1 MKNEATPAP
10 QALPM
15 YLVTGFLGVGKTT
28 LLKQLIARYRD
39 RRLVYLVN
47 EFSVHDVDG
56 AIVAEGCD
64 DVVTIPGGSIF
75 CTCLVT
81 EFIGQLNRILERF
94 DGVEGVVIEAS
105 GMANPKVIE
114 TMLRETGLQASYEL
128 RHIVSMVDP
137 GSFAKL
143 RNMLPNIVAQVEAA
157 DHILINKCDL
167 YDEATLA
174 AMEADLRSINPSG
187 ALIRTTQGVLP
198 IDLLATTR
206 EERLLEGEYAKCR
219 DPNYDSFAVLP
230 DPTLTVAAL
239 RALIETHRE
248 GLYRLKGAVQL
259 AEGAHRVDV
268 SDAEL
273 KIEAL
278 GEQLLSPGKAGLA
291 VIMPGSAPEASK
303 AALRGLGTLLE
314 A

>member
-1 MKNEATPAP
+1 
-10 QALPM
+10 M

-28 LLKQLIARYRD
+28 LLKQLIDRYRD

-56 AIVAEGCD
+56 AIVSEECD
-64 DVVTIPGGSIF
+64 EVVTIPGGSIF

-81 EFIGQLNRILERF
+81 EFIGQLNRILERV
-94 DGVEGVVIEAS
+94 DNIEGVIIEAS

-114 TMLRETGLQASYEL
+114 TMLRETGLHDHYEL

-143 RNMLPNIVAQVEAA
+143 RSMLPNIVAQVEAA

-174 AMEADLRSINPSG
+174 ATEADLRSINPTG
-187 ALIRTTQGVLP
+187 ALIRTEQGRLP
-198 IDLLATTR
+198 VDLLSTTR

-219 DPNYDSFAVLP
+219 DPNYESFAVLP
-230 DPTLTVAAL
+230 PPTTTVAAL
-239 RALIETHRE
+239 RAVIEAHRE
-248 GLYRLKGAVQL
+248 WLYRLKGAVQL
-259 AEGAHRVDV
+259 AEGPHRVDV

-273 KIEAL
+273 KIEPL
-278 GEQLLSPGKAGLA
+278 SEQVLSPAKAGLA
-291 VIMPGSAPEASK
+291 VIMPGTAPEASK
-303 AALRGLGTLLE
+303 ACFRELGTPVMD
-314 A
+314 